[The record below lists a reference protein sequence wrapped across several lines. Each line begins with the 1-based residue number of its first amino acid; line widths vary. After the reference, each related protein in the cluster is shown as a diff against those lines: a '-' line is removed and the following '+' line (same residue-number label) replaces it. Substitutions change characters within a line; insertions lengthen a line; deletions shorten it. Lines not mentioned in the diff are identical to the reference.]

1 MNEPSIRVV
10 VLDESATERT
20 AIARALQRASYRVE
34 QSSDPGEALSDIA
47 REPPN
52 VIVVSLPNRKGTD
65 LLRLL
70 RNADASGHAYVVA
83 ILDRTFSGRDLPGIL
98 ADAQDF
104 MHRPVDEDE
113 LLARVGAPGRLRRWL
128 NGSGRS
134 APAETPKPAV
144 ASPSPITD
152 LRRLRAWKNMGQ
164 LVVDDL
170 AQVVGQNIQPM
181 EGWPSAFGRGLRGAT
196 VGMSLPGESAELRIW
211 IVADAV
217 ALRWLAGAVF
227 ADPETPEA
235 KLQDAL
241 RELTNTAAGAV
252 KRAALP
258 DNVVFTT
265 GIPVNATAVPAR
277 GEDTRCWVIS
287 PGSASEVSIALL
299 AEVRARE
306 NVRLP
311 VSDLREGMVL
321 VHDLRND
328 AGALLAPAGTRLT
341 TSSVERFAAALGPR
355 FLVEVACAA

>member
-1 MNEPSIRVV
+1 MNEASVRVV
-10 VLDESATERT
+10 VLDESTAERT
-20 AIARALQRASYRVE
+20 AIARALQRASFRVE
-34 QSSDPGEALSDIA
+34 QCSDTNEALSAIA
-47 REPPN
+47 REAPN
-52 VIVVSLPNRKGTD
+52 VIVASVPSRKGAD
-65 LLRLL
+65 LVRLL
-70 RNADASGHAYVVA
+70 RGADASGQAYLVA
-83 ILDRTFSGRDLPGIL
+83 ILDRTFPSRDLPGIL
-98 ADAQDF
+98 GADAQDF
-104 MHRPVDEDE
+104 VHRPIDEE
-113 LLARVGAPGRLRRWL
+113 VLVVRVGAPPRLRRWL
-128 NGSGRS
+128 HGFGRS
-134 APAETPKPAV
+134 APAEVSKPTE
-144 ASPSPITD
+144 SSSTMDI
-152 LRRLRAWKNMGQ
+152 RRLRAWKNMGQ
-164 LVVDDL
+164 IVVDDL
-170 AQVVGQNIQPM
+170 AQVIGQNIQPA
-181 EGWPSAFGRGLRGAT
+181 EGWPSGFGRGLRGAT
-196 VGMSLPGESAELRIW
+196 VAMSLPGEASELRIW

-277 GEDTRCWVIS
+277 GDDARCWLIS
-287 PGSASEVSIALL
+287 PGSASEASIALL

-321 VHDLRND
+321 VSDLRNE

-355 FLVEVACAA
+355 FVVEVACAA